1 MQVNHLL
8 RFTLSNGAN
17 KVTELIEP
25 TIEALDLDLWGVEL
39 LQQGKFTVLRI
50 YIESDDGITIDDCEK
65 ASRQVSAI
73 LDVEDPISGE
83 YTLEV
88 SSPGLD
94 RPLFKLSQF
103 EAFADDEVNIKTRS
117 PVDGRRKFKGRI
129 TKIDG
134 NTIRIDVD
142 GTEYDL
148 DHGDIEK
155 ASVVFQ

>member
-1 MQVNHLL
+1 
-8 RFTLSNGAN
+8 LSSGAN

-25 TIEALDLDLWGVEL
+25 TVEALGLDLWGIEL

-50 YIESDDGITIDDCEK
+50 FIESDEGITIEDCEK
-65 ASRQVSAI
+65 VSRQVSAI

-88 SSPGLD
+88 SSPGID
-94 RPLFKLSQF
+94 RPLFKISQF
-103 EAFADDEVNIKTRS
+103 EEYADSEVDIKMRS
-117 PVDGRRKFKGRI
+117 PLDGRRKFKGRI

-134 NTIRIDVD
+134 NAIRIDVD

-148 DHGDIEK
+148 DHSDIEK
-155 ASVVFQ
+155 ASVVFR

>member
-1 MQVNHLL
+1 M
-8 RFTLSNGAN
+8 SSGAN

-25 TIEALDLDLWGVEL
+25 TVEALGLDLWGIEL

-50 YIESDDGITIDDCEK
+50 FIESGEGITIEDCEK
-65 ASRQVSAI
+65 VSRQVSAI

-88 SSPGLD
+88 SSPGID
-94 RPLFKLSQF
+94 RPLFKISQF
-103 EAFADDEVNIKTRS
+103 EEYADSEVDIKMRS
-117 PVDGRRKFKGRI
+117 PLDGRRKFKGRI

-134 NTIRIDVD
+134 NAIRIDVD

-148 DHGDIEK
+148 DHSDIEK
-155 ASVVFQ
+155 ASVVFR

>member
-1 MQVNHLL
+1 M
-8 RFTLSNGAN
+8 SSGAT

-25 TIEALDLDLWGVEL
+25 TVEALGLDLWGIEL

-50 YIESDDGITIDDCEK
+50 FIESGEGITIEDCEK
-65 ASRQVSAI
+65 VSRQVSAI

-88 SSPGLD
+88 SSPGID
-94 RPLFKLSQF
+94 RPLFKISQF
-103 EAFADDEVNIKTRS
+103 EEYADSEVDIKMRS
-117 PVDGRRKFKGRI
+117 PLDGRRKFKGRI

-134 NTIRIDVD
+134 NAIRIDVD

-148 DHGDIEK
+148 DHSDIDK
-155 ASVVFQ
+155 ASVVFR

>member
-1 MQVNHLL
+1 V
-8 RFTLSNGAN
+8 SSGAN

-25 TIEALDLDLWGVEL
+25 TVEALGLDLWGIEL

-50 YIESDDGITIDDCEK
+50 FIESGEGITIEDCEK
-65 ASRQVSAI
+65 VSRQVSAI

-88 SSPGLD
+88 SSPGID
-94 RPLFKLSQF
+94 RPLFKISQF
-103 EAFADDEVNIKTRS
+103 EEYADSEVDIKMRS
-117 PVDGRRKFKGRI
+117 PLDGRRKFKGRI

-134 NTIRIDVD
+134 NAIRIDVD

-148 DHGDIEK
+148 DHSDIEK
-155 ASVVFQ
+155 ASVVFR